1 MTATRPKAKSKIRLR
16 GRSPAGRPPVSGVT
30 GAPTGKAAGGGRSAD
45 KSVPQVLSEL
55 WSLTVDYGKQEIR
68 DPVRGLGSYLL
79 WGAVSMLLV
88 GLGMVLLAIGG
99 LRALQTETGS
109 TFTGS
114 LSWAPY
120 GIVLVGALIVLGIA
134 GTAMTRGKK

>member
-1 MTATRPKAKSKIRLR
+1 MATTQPTPKPTPRRRIAVKGR
-16 GRSPAGRPPVSGVT
+16 GD
-30 GAPTGKAAGGGRSAD
+30 AGGD
-45 KSVPQVLSEL
+45 KSAPRVASEL
-55 WSLTVDYGKQEIR
+55 WTLTVDYAKQEIK
-68 DPVRGLGSYLL
+68 DPVKGLGTYLL
-79 WGAVSMLLV
+79 WGSVSMLLV

-120 GIVLVGALIVLGIA
+120 GIVLLGSAVMLALVAWIVVKRKA
-134 GTAMTRGKK
+134 GK